1 MFDNFKIANYSN
13 SLVSPELYARHFSRL
28 ITGNVIDGL
37 TLVPKTGLTVTL
49 QPGNALISYGSGAT
63 ASARMV
69 SLVADFDITL
79 STADASN
86 PRIDSIVC
94 YVDTTVFLPGGTP
107 TSANLD
113 GPGVW
118 KAVKVNGTPN
128 ASPVAPNSTAIQT
141 AIGAGKP
148 YFVAHDVRIDAGV
161 TTIASNKITDRRTLA
176 AVSLAAVLA
185 PNIPAGTL
193 TNSMFS
199 TATGEVGAAWKSY
212 TPTWTASTS
221 NPNIGNGTLAG
232 HYMQIG
238 KTIHFRIL
246 ILFGSTTTAGSGVYS
261 YGLPVTAATS
271 TSLVTSSPIG
281 SVFCEDVGV
290 ESAAGVCTLQTP
302 TTARS
307 WTPSTTKSVGLTS
320 NVYPYAFGN
329 GDAIRLSGTYE
340 AA

>member
-49 QPGNALISYGSGAT
+49 QPGNALIAYGSGAT

-94 YVDTTVFLPGGTP
+94 YVDTTVSLPGGTP

-128 ASPVAPNSTAIQT
+128 ASPVAPNSTAIQA

-148 YFVAHDVRIDAGV
+148 YFVAHDVRVDAGV
-161 TTIASNKITDRRTLA
+161 TAIASNKITDRRTLA
-176 AVSLAAVLA
+176 TVSLATALA
-185 PNIPAGTL
+185 ALVPDGGQ
-193 TNSMFS
+193 S
-199 TATGEVGAAWKSY
+199 TR
-212 TPTWTASTS
+212 
-221 NPNIGNGTLAG
+221 TLANP
-232 HYMQIG
+232 Y
-238 KTIHFRIL
+238 KFRAYRAANQNLTGGAPPVSTKIA
-246 ILFGSTTTAGSGVYS
+246 FDAESYDTGSNFDSTTNRRFTAPIAGFYYFKARLLVLGSAENGKLQLYKNGSVYTT
-261 YGLPVTAATS
+261 GNNNAAS
-271 TSLVTSSPIG
+271 NYFGHEVSDVIQLAAGDYVEVYYYNAINSSSPIEVG
-281 SVFCEDVGV
+281 SANCYFTGFLM
-290 ESAAGVCTLQTP
+290 SAA
-302 TTARS
+302 
-307 WTPSTTKSVGLTS
+307 
-320 NVYPYAFGN
+320 
-329 GDAIRLSGTYE
+329 
-340 AA
+340 

>member
-49 QPGNALISYGSGAT
+49 QPGNALIAYGSGAT

-94 YVDTTVFLPGGTP
+94 YVDTTVSLPGGTP

-128 ASPVAPNSTAIQT
+128 ASPVAPNSTAIQA

-148 YFVAHDVRIDAGV
+148 YFVAHDVRVDAGV

-176 AVSLAAVLA
+176 TVGLATALAALV
-185 PNIPAGTL
+185 PTGGQSTRTL
-193 TNSMFS
+193 TNPYKFS
-199 TATGEVGAAWKSY
+199 AYRNAALSSAATDTVIQFDTKKFDTNNNFDVTTNKGRYTVPVDGYYWFTACA
-212 TPTWTASTS
+212 
-221 NPNIGNGTLAG
+221 GN
-232 HYMQIG
+232 
-238 KTIHFRIL
+238 
-246 ILFGSTTTAGSGVYS
+246 
-261 YGLPVTAATS
+261 TAATS
-271 TSLVTSSPIG
+271 TSMRTCLLVNGTIKKVGNMSAPTTPNNRHTVSGLLPLTAGQYVEASFIGGGG
-281 SVFCEDVGV
+281 SVIAVGEAECYFEGFLV
-290 ESAAGVCTLQTP
+290 SAT
-302 TTARS
+302 
-307 WTPSTTKSVGLTS
+307 
-320 NVYPYAFGN
+320 
-329 GDAIRLSGTYE
+329 
-340 AA
+340 